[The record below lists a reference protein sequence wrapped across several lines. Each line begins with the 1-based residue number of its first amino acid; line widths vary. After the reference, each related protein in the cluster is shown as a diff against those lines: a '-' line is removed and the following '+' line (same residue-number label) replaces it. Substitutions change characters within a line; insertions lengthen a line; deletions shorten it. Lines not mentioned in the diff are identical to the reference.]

1 MIFAKASLAQ
11 YGWHLS
17 SEDIEEIAVYIP
29 RTAILKEK
37 VNFIDVLRAIS
48 PEELRKKQLA
58 IERIAPRLQYSIV
71 PNATFLSQ
79 QQQQHTTIETKK
91 KKKQQLREK
100 ISGNYAIDNNH
111 LVQWDSPIRDAADII
126 IDRLL
131 DRNTVEPMEG
141 FSEEE
146 LRKQKCRQNILVKY
160 HPDYAGLFPSG
171 TKHLVAGR
179 LWKKF
184 RCEESEAQLLNDT
197 LRAFS
202 AENDVS
208 G

>member
-1 MIFAKASLAQ
+1 MPVIFAKASLAQ
-11 YGWHLS
+11 YAWHLS
-17 SEDIEEIAVYIP
+17 SADIEAIAVYIP
-29 RTAILKEK
+29 RTAILKEN
-37 VNFIDVLRAIS
+37 VNFIDVLRAIT

-58 IERIAPRLQYSIV
+58 IERIAPRLQYSVV
-71 PNATFLSQ
+71 PNTTTSSTSTAAKKQ
-79 QQQQHTTIETKK
+79 QQQQQLKK
-91 KKKQQLREK
+91 KKRGGHSTYL
-100 ISGNYAIDNNH
+100 
-111 LVQWDSPIRDAADII
+111 QWDSPIRDAADVI

-184 RCEESEAQLLNDT
+184 RCEELEAQMLNDT

-202 AENDVS
+202 I
-208 G
+208 